1 MSFKLKLFHLF
12 CSQVIHVKQVNLT
25 NEIPLLSQVIEV
37 GKSDDLEDSKCICDD
52 TDVEVASEVRFS
64 SLRW

>member
-1 MSFKLKLFHLF
+1 M
-12 CSQVIHVKQVNLT
+12 KQVNLT
-25 NEIPLLSQVIEV
+25 NEISLLSQVIEV
-37 GKSDDLEDSKCICDD
+37 GKSDDLEDSKSICDD